1 MTVLLQID
9 FPYAGPFGGEMTDA
23 FAELAESIAQE
34 KGLIW
39 KIWTENAQT
48 GESGGIYLFEN
59 MVSAEAYLTMH
70 TARLQSF
77 GVQGIRSKLFQVN
90 EDLSRITKAYLG

>member
-9 FPYAGPFGGEMTDA
+9 FPYAGPFGHEMTDA

-34 KGLIW
+34 QGLIW

-59 MVSAEAYLTMH
+59 MASAEAYLTMH
-70 TARLQSF
+70 TARLESF

>member
-1 MTVLLQID
+1 MSVLLQID
-9 FPYAGPFGGEMTDA
+9 FPYAGPFGREMTDA
-23 FAELAESIAQE
+23 FAGLGESIAQE
-34 KGLIW
+34 EGLIW

-59 MVSAEAYLTMH
+59 MTSAETYLTMH
-70 TARLQSF
+70 TARLESF